1 MQGINDCCPAVLDGV
16 IVSVRHFH
24 YEQQL
29 LWPEAVAEPGTHIDI
44 YDVIYSKWYPG
55 QVIEIGED
63 ENSGKV
69 KVTYHGYSAR
79 FDEYIEMGSWRLAPL
94 NTYTRPDQDRD
105 RLDEDE
111 CIQKSD
117 HMTKER
123 AQTLQE
129 STRKQQ
135 KKVMVKFA
143 HSALIPTAT
152 VKVKPY
158 GNREQCH
165 YPGLIMDEP
174 SLLMDL
180 LEIVD
185 KALSVYT
192 CTSRVR
198 WSAAT
203 RRYYSKH
210 SWKKREIAGS
220 QIVELRP
227 VLLSVVPDLW
237 MMYHV
242 VFDYMGYQNMKS
254 SIVTLTLQST
264 PWYLVCL
271 STTEI
276 FE

>member
-69 KVTYHGYSAR
+69 KVTYHGYSS
-79 FDEYIEMGSWRLAPL
+79 DYNEYIEIGSWRLAPL
-94 NTYTRPDQDRD
+94 RTHTQPNRCTREYAKIRMNKFPR
-105 RLDEDE
+105 
-111 CIQKSD
+111 
-117 HMTKER
+117 
-123 AQTLQE
+123 
-129 STRKQQ
+129 TRS
-135 KKVMVKFA
+135 VF
-143 HSALIPTAT
+143 IPAAT
-152 VKVKPY
+152 VKVKAY
-158 GNREQCH
+158 SHRSRRH
-165 YPGLIMDEP
+165 YTTSIMHEP
-174 SLLMDL
+174 SLTPLP
-180 LEIVD
+180 EIAD
-185 KALSVYT
+185 KALSVYAST
-192 CTSRVR
+192 LCQTHCRHL
-198 WSAAT
+198 WKE
-203 RRYYSKH
+203 RR
-210 SWKKREIAGS
+210 IAGS
-220 QIVELRP
+220 QTVELRS